1 MSTYYYT
8 LFIIFTVIVTM
19 KILDHNVSEYINLLF
34 KILKVNIERF
44 IWMIRFH
51 PNNFITTYLQNRK
64 YDKIARELEKE
75 IQDEIEMERK
85 SREFNHNSKTIE

>member
-19 KILDHNVSEYINLLF
+19 MILDHNVSEYINLLF

-75 IQDEIEMERK
+75 F
-85 SREFNHNSKTIE
+85 SSK

>member
-1 MSTYYYT
+1 MNTYYYT

-19 KILDHNVSEYINLLF
+19 MILDNNVSDYINLLF
-34 KILKVNIERF
+34 KILKLNTERL

-64 YDKIARELEKE
+64 YDKIAKEL
-75 IQDEIEMERK
+75 
-85 SREFNHNSKTIE
+85 

>member
-1 MSTYYYT
+1 MNTYYYT

-19 KILDHNVSEYINLLF
+19 MILDNNVSDYINLLF
-34 KILKVNIERF
+34 KVLKLNTERL

-64 YDKIARELEKE
+64 YDKIAKELEKE
-75 IQDEIEMERK
+75 F
-85 SREFNHNSKTIE
+85 SSK

>member
-19 KILDHNVSEYINLLF
+19 MILDHNVSEYINLLF
-34 KILKVNIERF
+34 KILKINIERF